1 VCCSVVQFVAVG
13 CSGLQ
18 WVAVCCSISHC
29 VAVHCSVL
37 QRVAVCCS
45 VLQCVAVCCTVL
57 QMKHALLDSWYAR
70 DSFSSRH
77 LVSSVSVLHRNLL
90 QYVPAYCGALY
101 CVVRDTRCL
110 VKWLIR
116 DIFFPPPYLH
126 KSRPISGV
134 ELHEWF
140 LRVTWLLFWG
150 GGFPQGSHM
159 TPNLEES
166 SGMAYSLRVKDL
178 LSSVMCMCVYVYTK
192 HLHTWH
198 KSRPSLCGCARK
210 EKKNFTR
217 KNRSCHSTSLN
228 LAVTCVPTTHPAW
241 LGHKS
246 RPSLVEQSGGNDSY
260 VRLFSPQ
267 THTHILTILD
277 FDTSQGQVWWSQVA
291 WMILTWDN
299 FFFQIHPHILTL
311 LDLTH
316 TGLNVLAK
324 NRRNWQVN
332 FMIQASKSQK
342 RDFRHF
348 CRAKVCYSNGNVRFE
363 NFMHMEW
370 SEEKFWKGIVGDTRR
385 LRFWIKHQKI
395 EFLLTQLA
403 RYNRMHERVLKYPK
417 KIPGKLANK

>member
-1 VCCSVVQFVAVG
+1 MCCTVLHFLWCNDYVAHYYAA
-13 CSGLQ
+13 L
-18 WVAVCCSISHC
+18 HC
-29 VAVHCSVL
+29 VAVCCSVL

-45 VLQCVAVCCTVL
+45 VLQCVALCCTVL
-57 QMKHALLDSWYAR
+57 QCVALRCNMLQCVAMCCTVLFVTLVASSSDSFVTYFSRPPIYTSHGQLAGWSCMNDSCVWR
-70 DSFSSRH
+70 DSF
-77 LVSSVSVLHRNLL
+77 
-90 QYVPAYCGALY
+90 
-101 CVVRDTRCL
+101 
-110 VKWLIR
+110 
-116 DIFFPPPYLH
+116 
-126 KSRPISGV
+126 
-134 ELHEWF
+134 
-140 LRVTWLLFWG
+140 FWG

-159 TPNLEES
+159 TPNLAES

-260 VRLFSPQ
+260 VRLFFPQ
-267 THTHILTILD
+267 IHTHILTILD
-277 FDTSQGQVWWSQVA
+277 LDTSQGQVWWSQVA

-299 FFFQIHPHILTL
+299 FFFQIQPHILTL

-370 SEEKFWKGIVGDTRR
+370 SEEKFLKGIVGDTRR
-385 LRFWIKHQKI
+385 LRFSCSWHAEIECMEVCWSTKKQYQKSWLIDEVYPDIKLI
-395 EFLLTQLA
+395 L
-403 RYNRMHERVLKYPK
+403 
-417 KIPGKLANK
+417 